1 MEVIARI
8 PLVMAAEAGASRAS
22 ATDHA
27 VARAA
32 ESATVSAEGSVGDAT
47 IPGPAP
53 RRRPSRAPSKARKPT
68 SWTFS
73 AGKRRPSVQV
83 VSSGALFLVAIA
95 LWSLAAWNERARIDR
110 HRRAERIAVVPSSE
124 RRMDRVLP

>member
-32 ESATVSAEGSVGDAT
+32 ESATVFAEGTVGDAT
-47 IPGPAP
+47 IPRPVP
-53 RRRPSRAPSKARKPT
+53 RRRSGAATKARKPT

-73 AGKRRPSVQV
+73 AGKRSPSVQV
-83 VSSGALFLVAIA
+83 VSSGALFLFAIA
-95 LWSLAAWNERARIDR
+95 LWSLAAWNDQARIDR
-110 HRRAERIAVVPSSE
+110 HRRAERIAVVPSLE